1 MANSQARDGRQSLS
15 FILVPDK
22 ETPVSGISGSLKIGD
37 IVVITGKAAS
47 ESVFGDVAVNKFYI
61 VNKALA
67 LKEGDSCFKCT
78 PHFLGQATGKT
89 VSASKNI
96 TDMTIDYDESTN
108 NVTDGIVTKTG
119 SISGALITEDIESE
133 GGVNYVKNRFDD
145 IIQID
150 ADGTSQVKEADTT
163 GKDILMIIWNGRNAK
178 AGDLL
183 EIEIMPVLFSDLSTG
198 GEYGSAQ
205 SFDVD
210 FSTCYTDDNNYT
222 GARYQVANAEGLL
235 PSIVRPAA

>member
-15 FILVPDK
+15 FLLIPASD
-22 ETPVSGISGSLKIGD
+22 TPVTGASGSLKVGD

-47 ESVFGDVAVNKFYI
+47 ESAFGAIPVNKFFI
-61 VNKALA
+61 ATTSIT
-67 LKEGDSCFKCT
+67 LKEGDSCLKCT

-89 VSASKNI
+89 VSASKNVN
-96 TDMTIDYDESTN
+96 DMTIDYDESTN

-119 SISGALITEDIESE
+119 SISGAYITEDIESE
-133 GGVNYVKNRFDD
+133 GGVNFIKLRFDD
-145 IIQID
+145 IVQID
-150 ADGTSQVKEADTT
+150 DEGTVKMKEADTT

-178 AGDLL
+178 AGDML
-183 EIEIMPVLFSDLSTG
+183 EIEIMPVLFSDLSKG

-210 FSTCYTDDNNYT
+210 FSSCYTDDNNYS
-222 GARYQVANAEGLL
+222 GGNYQVVNVEGLL
-235 PSIVRPAA
+235 PSIARPAA

>member
-15 FILVPDK
+15 FLLVPEKD
-22 ETPVSGISGSLKIGD
+22 TPVTGASGKLAIGD
-37 IVVITGKAAS
+37 IVIVTGKAAS
-47 ESVFGDVAVNKFYI
+47 DSIFGDIPLNKFFI
-61 VNKALA
+61 ANKALT
-67 LKEGDSCFKCT
+67 LGEGDSCIKCT

-89 VSASKNI
+89 VSASKNVN
-96 TDMTIDYDESTN
+96 DMTIDYDESTN

-119 SISGALITEDIESE
+119 SISGAFITEDIDSE
-133 GGVNYVKNRFDD
+133 GGVNYVKLRFDS
-145 IIQID
+145 IVQIGE
-150 ADGTSQVKEADTT
+150 DGTAKMKEADTT

-183 EIEIMPVLFSDLSTG
+183 EIEIMPVLFSDLSQG

-210 FSTCYTDDNNYT
+210 FSSCYTDDNNYS
-222 GARYQVANAEGLL
+222 GGRYQVHNVDGLL
-235 PSIVRPAA
+235 PSIARPAV